1 VTKFSIVVDADAER
15 DLDDI
20 AVYIAEHDSIE
31 RALAV
36 ATKIEQTFATLAAFP
51 NRGAH
56 PKELLD
62 YGNRDFREVFFKPY
76 RIVYR
81 VLPKEIVNV
90 VLIADGRRDMRA
102 LLARRLLGA

>member
-1 VTKFSIVVDADAER
+1 MKKFAIVVDADAER

-31 RALAV
+31 RAIHVTA
-36 ATKIEQTFATLAAFP
+36 KIEQTFAAMAAFP

-76 RIVYR
+76 RMIYR
-81 VLPKEIVNV
+81 VLSKEVVV
-90 VLIADGRRDMRA
+90 VLIADGRRDMRT